1 MTFLKKILLVDYQ
14 PCVATVVRKTLEN
27 TGKYLIK
34 EEHDCRHAP
43 SAARWFQPDVIL
55 FDGVLNRT
63 EPLVVAQQMK
73 ADPSFAETPIVFL
86 AINTSAP
93 VAVAPGAAVSGYS
106 FTAAAV
112 SIGELVRYV
121 AQLVDLPARLGKT
134 RQQVAKQS

>member
-14 PCVATVVRKTLEN
+14 PCVATVVRKALEN

-93 VAVAPGAAVSGYS
+93 VAVSPGAAVSGYS

-121 AQLVDLPARLGKT
+121 AQLLDLPAQLAKA
-134 RQQVAKQS
+134 AKQIAKN